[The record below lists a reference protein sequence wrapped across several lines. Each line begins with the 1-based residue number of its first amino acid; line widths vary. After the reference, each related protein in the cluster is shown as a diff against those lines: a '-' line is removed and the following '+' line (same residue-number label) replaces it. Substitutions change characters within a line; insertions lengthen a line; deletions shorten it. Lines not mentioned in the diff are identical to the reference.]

1 MKQLHVPLALILI
14 AGAAPAAAQESDT
27 VTLAEAVKIAVSR
40 HADVGKARAASDA
53 LKGRIREV
61 RAQALPEIAI
71 NAGALRMRDP
81 SFLNSSSLDKFPK
94 DLVEAIQPVG
104 SNVFLYN
111 FTVRQP
117 LYTAGKVGTALRLAS
132 VEAEGSLADIDR
144 AEQDVALETVKA
156 YYGLLWAERFRDL
169 VAETQQQRKLHAD
182 MARTRLQNGVATAV
196 DVLRSEVAVANGQ
209 PDLVRA
215 DNAIRQ
221 ARALLNYYLVRPMDF
236 PTKAAGTFIETAWEE
251 PDLEALTKD
260 AFRYRPELSRLRIA
274 ERSAG
279 TMLELAK
286 AESRMRADFSSE
298 YGIMSRLPSNLMNPK
313 FMRWTVGVNFTLP
326 VFDGFRR
333 SGMVEQAVA
342 NEHSARLE
350 REKVEQQ
357 VKLSL
362 QQGLDEITAASETV
376 AAARA
381 NIDQAQQV
389 LDMTQANYKHGAAT
403 TLDIVDAQTA
413 LSLARTN
420 LLRGLHDYS
429 VARANLRWAMG
440 RTPWE

>member
-1 MKQLHVPLALILI
+1 MQRFGLTFAIILF
-14 AGAAPAAAQESDT
+14 AGAAFGQEAET
-27 VTLAEAVKIAVSR
+27 VTLAEAVKIALQR
-40 HADVGKARAASDA
+40 HPDVGKAQAASDA

-61 RAQALPEIAI
+61 RAQALPDISI
-71 NAGALRMRDP
+71 NGGALRMRDP

-94 DLVEAIQPVG
+94 ELIDALDPVG
-104 SNVFLYN
+104 SNIFSYN
-111 FTVRQP
+111 LTIRQP

-132 VEAEGSLADIDR
+132 IEAEGSLADVDR
-144 AEQDVALETVKA
+144 AQQDLALEVTKA
-156 YYGLLWAERFRDL
+156 YYALLWAERYRDL
-169 VAETQQQRKLHAD
+169 VAETQRQRRLHAD
-182 MARTRLQNGVATAV
+182 MAKTRYQNGVATQV

-215 DNAIRQ
+215 ESAIRQ
-221 ARALLNYYLVRPMDF
+221 ARAMLNYYLVRPTNF
-236 PTKAAGTFIETAWEE
+236 PTRAAGAFQEQPWTEW
-251 PDLEALTKD
+251 DLDVLAHD
-260 AFRYRPELSRLRIA
+260 AFRSRPELARLRIA

-279 TMLELAK
+279 TMLDLAK
-286 AESRMRADFSSE
+286 AESRMRADFTSE
-298 YGIMSRLPSNLMNPK
+298 YGIMSRLPKNLFNSN
-313 FMRWTVGVNFTLP
+313 FVRWNVGVNFTLP

-333 SGMVEQAVA
+333 SGMVWQATA
-342 NEHSARLE
+342 IQRAARLE

-357 VKLSL
+357 VRLGL
-362 QQGLDEITAASETV
+362 QQATDEMKAAEETV

-381 NIDQAQQV
+381 NIEQAEKV
-389 LDMTQANYKHGAAT
+389 LEMTQANYQNGAAT

-413 LSLARTN
+413 LSVARTN